1 MKTSEESFDRLLT
14 VDEFRRRFF
23 MRDSRPSRADT
34 RAWIDAGYLCGV
46 KIGARVYV
54 SENSARELFTRARIV
69 SAPRTDE
76 RDERRYRQSRAAST
90 LREFGFKL

>member
-1 MKTSEESFDRLLT
+1 MKTSEEISDRLLT

-23 MRDSRPSRADT
+23 TRESRPSRADA
-34 RAWIDAGYLCGV
+34 RAWIDAGYLAGV

-54 SENSARELFTRARIV
+54 SENSARELFTRARIIG
-69 SAPRTDE
+69 APRTDE
-76 RDERRYRQSRAAST
+76 QDARRYRQSRAAST

>member
-1 MKTSEESFDRLLT
+1 MKTSEEIFGRLLT

-23 MRDSRPSRADT
+23 TKESRPSRAQA
-34 RAWIDAGYLCGV
+34 RAWIDAGFLDGV

-54 SENSARELFTRARIV
+54 SENSARELFTRARIIG
-69 SAPRTDE
+69 APRTDE